1 MSVKDSV
8 KGRASLVRLTLC
20 CVSIVC
26 TLAVSWFFFDNTN
39 DKLIEKKRITKMN
52 TLGLPKVSIQN
63 FASLP
68 YNSQATTGKW
78 SVDLF
83 PNGVPYAW
91 RNGDYLIWNGQNFS
105 YTGSSPS
112 VLRSMK
118 RANATPMEGIPH
130 YQLLMGLLILVAGAG
145 ASFSFIKMED
155 DTPEEFE
162 DLKEDFETQEERR
175 KDTDTIVSELEKTRE
190 AIGDSSK

>member
-1 MSVKDSV
+1 MSVENSL

-26 TLAVSWFFFDNTN
+26 ALAASWFFFDNTN
-39 DKLIEKKRITKMN
+39 DKLIEKKRVNKMN

-68 YNSQATTGKW
+68 EDSQTITGKW

-112 VLRSMK
+112 VLRNMK

-130 YQLLMGLLILVAGAG
+130 YQLLMGLLLLVAGAG
-145 ASFSFIKMED
+145 AGFSSQLAVPVPRGETARAGQFRH
-155 DTPEEFE
+155 PEH
-162 DLKEDFETQEERR
+162 RR
-175 KDTDTIVSELEKTRE
+175 PIYRR
-190 AIGDSSK
+190 AGYGASSKEA